1 MVHAVDPL
9 DAFTTNLRA
18 AREAAGLTQEELA
31 NAIGTTQAYYSKV
44 EGGHHDP
51 SVRTVAKIA
60 VGLGVTAADLMR
72 NV

>member
-1 MVHAVDPL
+1 MVRRVDPL
-9 DAFTTNLRA
+9 DAFTANLRV

-31 NAIGTTQAYYSKV
+31 SAIGTTQAYYSKV
-44 EGGHHDP
+44 EGGRHDP
-51 SVRTVAKIA
+51 GVRTVAKIA